1 MENKRVDS
9 SPAKQDLREERK
21 GRLFWGQGWGKV
33 TGGHSSDK
41 YDWLPRVLQE
51 EHVFPQEKA

>member
-1 MENKRVDS
+1 MDS
-9 SPAKQDLREERK
+9 SPAKQDLMEERK